1 MNELRD
7 KGLGLAAISYDR
19 PEILADFSQRHGITF
34 PLLSDAGSATI
45 KVFGLLNTFAEDAV
59 GPGREDPGVA
69 DNIHTF
75 VRRRFSYPSDRDLKS
90 IGDALDGLVRLR
102 NHADYKL
109 APHAYFQTDAT
120 PQDTID
126 QTVRAIALLDAI
138 DGDTTRRAAAIAAIQ
153 AAFP

>member
-69 DNIHTF
+69 DNVHTF
-75 VRRRFSYPSDRDLKS
+75 VASAF
-90 IGDALDGLVRLR
+90 G
-102 NHADYKL
+102 
-109 APHAYFQTDAT
+109 
-120 PQDTID
+120 
-126 QTVRAIALLDAI
+126 RASQILLWEPF
-138 DGDTTRRAAAIAAIQ
+138 AAAAPRRQCRVRSPGRGGHGLPRTGPDISS
-153 AAFP
+153 